1 MKSGEELRELFTSP
15 NALFIGVCEG
25 RVKSEEYLAKFS
37 AATFCCMILLLDT
50 AARYCCYTLSQHSF
64 AALFLPLFWMRLQ
77 KYSISKA
84 IPTFPH
90 NPATLFLQMGK
101 KEKPTGKGM
110 GKKKNTRGKKKNNR
124 ENIEKSEKITSFI
137 LPKHQISK
145 NIRTFA
151 EYKRDYQT

>member
-1 MKSGEELRELFTSP
+1 
-15 NALFIGVCEG
+15 
-25 RVKSEEYLAKFS
+25 
-37 AATFCCMILLLDT
+37 
-50 AARYCCYTLSQHSF
+50 
-64 AALFLPLFWMRLQ
+64 MRLQ

-90 NPATLFLQMGK
+90 YPATLFLQMGK

-110 GKKKNTRGKKKNNR
+110 GKKKKTR

-145 NIRTFA
+145 NIRILQDIYNHISFMPRQIK
-151 EYKRDYQT
+151 EDIKEIIKLKNIIYDRY

>member
-1 MKSGEELRELFTSP
+1 
-15 NALFIGVCEG
+15 
-25 RVKSEEYLAKFS
+25 
-37 AATFCCMILLLDT
+37 
-50 AARYCCYTLSQHSF
+50 
-64 AALFLPLFWMRLQ
+64 MRLQ
-77 KYSISKA
+77 KYSICKTN
-84 IPTFPH
+84 PTFPH

-110 GKKKNTRGKKKNNR
+110 GKKKNTRGKKKNTK

-151 EYKRDYQT
+151 EYKREYQT

>member
-1 MKSGEELRELFTSP
+1 
-15 NALFIGVCEG
+15 
-25 RVKSEEYLAKFS
+25 
-37 AATFCCMILLLDT
+37 
-50 AARYCCYTLSQHSF
+50 
-64 AALFLPLFWMRLQ
+64 MRLQ

-101 KEKPTGKGM
+101 KEKRTGKGM

-151 EYKRDYQT
+151 GYIQPYILYA